1 MNWSAAA
8 AIGSLLAVLAVII
21 GWGFTHGQLTQT
33 VKDVKEDVSD
43 LKQTT
48 KAHADTLV
56 VHGEKIGRLQEW
68 KDGFSAGARLGKPE

>member
-1 MNWSAAA
+1 MNWSAVA
-8 AIGSLLAVLAVII
+8 AIGSWMGALIVIVA
-21 GWGFTHGQLTQT
+21 GFYTHGQLTQT
-33 VKDVKEDVSD
+33 VKDTKEDVAD